1 MNAQLESWRNME
13 LEHIPYALAG
23 HDVSWVLAARQSAL
37 ARFVTHGFPTRRE
50 EEWKYTDVSV
60 IGKRAS
66 LAPDHIPPDPSSEA
80 KLLAW
85 AIAGDGM
92 HLMVFVN
99 GHYDP
104 TLSTVGDLP
113 SGVRLESLADLLDD
127 ASDLPETFF
136 DQWHEH
142 TIFSA
147 LNNAFATGGAV
158 LFLPPKTV
166 LEEPIYLLFIASGHG
181 VAIYPR
187 NIVIAGEDAR
197 ATVIEH
203 YLGALEVHNFTN
215 AITQIRLGAGA
226 EIEHCKLL
234 QEGPAAT
241 HIAGIHVDQSAGSHF
256 ISHSFALGGRLGR
269 NDITSRLLG
278 SGCHCTLNGLYLLD
292 ERQHMDHHTRID
304 HLAPEGVSREYYRG
318 VLDGAAH
325 GVFNGKVVVH
335 PGAVRTDAHQVNHNL
350 LLSRQAEADT
360 KPQLEIFADDVKCT
374 HGATV
379 GQLDENN
386 LFYLRSRGIDV
397 DLARSVM
404 IYGFANDIIRR
415 VAVPYLRSHIEHL
428 VLNRLPQ
435 GEQVKD
441 LL

>member
-1 MNAQLESWRNME
+1 MNSQLESWYNIE
-13 LEHIPYALAG
+13 LEHVPYALAG
-23 HDVSWVLAARQSAL
+23 HGVPWVLAARQSAY
-37 ARFVTHGFPTRRE
+37 ARFAAHGFPTQRE

-60 IGKRAS
+60 IGKRTS

-85 AIAGDGM
+85 TLAGEGM

-113 SGVRLESLADLLDD
+113 SGVRLENLADLLDG

-136 DQWHEH
+136 DQQHEH
-142 TIFSA
+142 TIFST

-158 LFLPPKTV
+158 LFLPPKAV

-181 VAIYPR
+181 AAIYPR
-187 NIVIAGEDAR
+187 NIMIAGENAR
-197 ATVIEH
+197 AIVIEH
-203 YLGALEVHNFTN
+203 YMGTLESHNFTN
-215 AITQIRLGAGA
+215 AITQISLGAGA

-241 HIAGIHVDQSAGSHF
+241 HLAGIHVNQSADSHF

-269 NDITSRLLG
+269 NDITSQLLG
-278 SGCHCTLNGLYLLD
+278 KGCHCTLNGLYLLD
-292 ERQHMDHHTRID
+292 ERQHIDHHTRID
-304 HLAPEGVSREYYRG
+304 HHAPEGVSREYYRG

-335 PGAVRTDAHQVNHNL
+335 PGAARTDAHQANHNL
-350 LLSRQAEADT
+350 LLSRQAEIDT

-379 GQLDENN
+379 GQLDEEN

-397 DLARSVM
+397 DLARSVL
-404 IYGFANDIIRR
+404 IYGFANDIIGRIGMPAMR
-415 VAVPYLRSHIEHL
+415 ARIEQL

>member
-23 HDVSWVLAARQSAL
+23 HDVPWVLAARQSAL

-50 EEWKYTDVSV
+50 EEWKYTDVSM
-60 IGKRAS
+60 IGRRTS
-66 LAPDHIPPDPSSEA
+66 LAPDNIPPDSYFDA

-85 AIAGDGM
+85 SLAREGM
-92 HLMVFVN
+92 HVMVFVN

-104 TLSTVGDLP
+104 TLSKVGDLP
-113 SGVRLESLADLLDD
+113 AGVRLESLAELLDD
-127 ASDLPETFF
+127 ASDLPESFF
-136 DQWHEH
+136 DQQHEH
-142 TIFSA
+142 TIFAA

-187 NIVIAGEDAR
+187 NIVIAGEGVR

-203 YLGALEVHNFTN
+203 YLGTLEMHNFTN
-215 AITQIRLGAGA
+215 AITQISLGAGA

-241 HIAGIHVDQSAGSHF
+241 HIAGIHAEQATGSHF

-269 NDITSRLLG
+269 NDITSQLLG
-278 SGCHCTLNGLYLLD
+278 KGCHCTLNGLYLLD
-292 ERQHMDHHTRID
+292 DRQHMDHHTRID
-304 HLAPEGVSREYYRG
+304 HLAPEGISREYYRG

-428 VLNRLPQ
+428 VVDRLPQ